1 MNTEIVWEL
10 TYLYSS
16 KLCDY
21 LVPPVG
27 LISNITLCWSIYG
40 YIFTLL
46 NSYNNICM
54 IHYQTQQIK
63 ALKTK
68 LKDTG
73 N

>member
-10 TYLYSS
+10 RYLYSS
-16 KLCDY
+16 QLRDY

-27 LISNITLCWSIYG
+27 LISNITQYWSVYG

-46 NSYNNICM
+46 NIYNNICM
-54 IHYQTQQIK
+54 IHHQTQQIK

-73 N
+73 H